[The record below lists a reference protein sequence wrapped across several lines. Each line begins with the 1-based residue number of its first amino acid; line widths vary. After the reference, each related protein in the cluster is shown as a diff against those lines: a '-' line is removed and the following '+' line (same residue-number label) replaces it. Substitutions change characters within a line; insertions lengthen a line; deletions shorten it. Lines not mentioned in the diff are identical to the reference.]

1 MINTQNKSTDSTA
14 DKDSSIKLSV
24 TEGRES
30 GLTRPRKV
38 NKALIP
44 NPAVVDTNLAHQHP
58 QPLPKLQ
65 SERPQQGV
73 QAIHLPSRNKTVH
86 IATHFDSSSG
96 NEIILWSDVL
106 VVFRGAL
113 YLQHGTKVIPF
124 LKGNDFRDLDPL
136 RIACVPE
143 ITLDIV
149 LEDAPTDSG
158 THSPSPQQKP
168 LELPEES
175 PQEVPQT
182 PAVSRGRNPHGHME
196 LAMAN
201 YSHMEAPRTDL
212 RGPHICSNNNEDNSV
227 SVSPSRQS
235 VV

>member
-1 MINTQNKSTDSTA
+1 MTNTQNKSRDSTA
-14 DKDSSIKLSV
+14 DKDSSIRLSV
-24 TEGRES
+24 AGDREP
-30 GLTRPRKV
+30 GPTRARKANQALT
-38 NKALIP
+38 L

-58 QPLPKLQ
+58 QPIPKLQ

-106 VVFRGAL
+106 VVFRDAL
-113 YLQHGTKVIPF
+113 YLQDGTKVIPF

-143 ITLDIV
+143 VTLDIV
-149 LEDAPTDSG
+149 LEDAPTDPG

-168 LELPEES
+168 LELLAES

-196 LAMAN
+196 LAIAN
-201 YSHMEAPRTDL
+201 YSHMDAPRTDP
-212 RGPHICSNNNEDNSV
+212 RGPQL
-227 SVSPSRQS
+227 R
-235 VV
+235 

>member
-1 MINTQNKSTDSTA
+1 MINTQNESGDSTA

-24 TEGRES
+24 VP
-30 GLTRPRKV
+30 GLFGLKKSNQT
-38 NKALIP
+38 LIP

-58 QPLPKLQ
+58 QPIPKLR
-65 SERPQQGV
+65 SERPQGV

-124 LKGNDFRDLDPL
+124 LKGDDFRDLDPL

-143 ITLDIV
+143 VTLDVV
-149 LEDAPTDSG
+149 LEDAPTDPG
-158 THSPSPQQKP
+158 TDSPSSQQM
-168 LELPEES
+168 ELLADS

-196 LAMAN
+196 LALAN

-212 RGPHICSNNNEDNSV
+212 CGPQLCSNNNEDNSV
-227 SVSPSRQS
+227 SVSPNRQG
-235 VV
+235 VA